1 MTLDEQFERMTS
13 NKEEHTRLYESD
25 NLYIVW
31 AIKKDDPKLE
41 GFINSIDKEYY
52 NWRSTLN
59 GTSKRDSKLANT
71 ANESAEVKGHIYSVT
86 ADQMDL
92 FEKVALMPSMK
103 YGYRFEK
110 YDVNGIKAKEQQEI
124 MEVLKEETNGESNTA

>member
-1 MTLDEQFERMTS
+1 MNTLNEQFERITS
-13 NKEEHTRLYESD
+13 NQEEHTRLYESD

-31 AIKKDDPKLE
+31 VVKKDDPKLD

-59 GTSKRDSKLANT
+59 GNTKRDSKLANT
-71 ANESAEVKGHIYSVT
+71 ENESIEVRGYIYSVT
-86 ADQMDL
+86 TDQMDL
-92 FEKVALMPSMK
+92 FEKVALIPSMK

-110 YDVNGIKAKEQQEI
+110 YDVNGIKNKEKEEI
-124 MEVLKEETNGESNTA
+124 IEALKEENE

>member
-1 MTLDEQFERMTS
+1 MTLNEQFERITS

-31 AIKKDDPKLE
+31 VVKKDDPKLE

-52 NWRSTLN
+52 NWRSTLKGN
-59 GTSKRDSKLANT
+59 TKRESKLANDK
-71 ANESAEVKGHIYSVT
+71 NKLAEVKGYIYSVT
-86 ADQMDL
+86 RDQMDL
-92 FEKVALMPSMK
+92 FEKIALMPSMK

-110 YDVNGIKAKEQQEI
+110 YDVNDIKAKEKQEI
-124 MEVLKEETNGESNTA
+124 LEALTEENE

>member
-1 MTLDEQFERMTS
+1 MTLAEQFERITS
-13 NKEEHTRLYESD
+13 NKEEHARLYESD

-41 GFINSIDKEYY
+41 GFVNAIDEEYY
-52 NWRSTLN
+52 NWHSTLN
-59 GTSKRDSKLANT
+59 GTGKRDSKLANT
-71 ANESAEVKGHIYSVT
+71 TNKSAEVKGHIYSVT
-86 ADQMDL
+86 TDQMDM

-124 MEVLKEETNGESNTA
+124 MEALKEETNG

>member
-59 GTSKRDSKLANT
+59 GTSKRDSKLAN
-71 ANESAEVKGHIYSVT
+71 AETENLEVRGHIYSVT
-86 ADQMDL
+86 NEQMDM
-92 FEKVALMPSMK
+92 FEKIALMPSMK

-124 MEVLKEETNGESNTA
+124 MEVLKEETNGQSNTP

>member
-1 MTLDEQFERMTS
+1 MTLNEQFERITS

-31 AIKKDDPKLE
+31 VVKKDDLKLE

-59 GTSKRDSKLANT
+59 GTSKRDSKLANAET
-71 ANESAEVKGHIYSVT
+71 ESLETRGYIYSVT
-86 ADQMDL
+86 NEQMDM
-92 FEKVALMPSMK
+92 FEKIALMPSMK

-110 YDVNGIKAKEQQEI
+110 YDVNSIKNKEQQEI
-124 MEVLKEETNGESNTA
+124 MEALKEETNG

>member
-1 MTLDEQFERMTS
+1 MTMTLNEQFERITS
-13 NKEEHTRLYESD
+13 NKAEHTRLYESD

-31 AIKKDDPKLE
+31 VVKKDDPKLE

-52 NWRSTLN
+52 SWRSTLN
-59 GTSKRDSKLANT
+59 GTTKQESKLANT
-71 ANESAEVKGHIYSVT
+71 ENESAEVKGHIYSVT
-86 ADQMDL
+86 NEQLDM

-124 MEVLKEETNGESNTA
+124 METLKEETNG

>member
-1 MTLDEQFERMTS
+1 MTLNEQFERITS
-13 NKEEHTRLYESD
+13 NKEEHARLYESD

-31 AIKKDDPKLE
+31 VVKKDDPKLE
-41 GFINSIDKEYY
+41 GFINAIDKEYY

-59 GTSKRDSKLANT
+59 GDTKRESKLANPENQT
-71 ANESAEVKGHIYSVT
+71 ATVKGHVYSVT
-86 ADQMDL
+86 NEQMDT

-110 YDVNGIKAKEQQEI
+110 YDVNSIKNKEQQEI
-124 MEVLKEETNGESNTA
+124 MEALKEENE

>member
-1 MTLDEQFERMTS
+1 MTLNEQFECITS
-13 NKEEHTRLYESD
+13 NKEEHARLYESD

-31 AIKKDDPKLE
+31 AVKKDDPKLE
-41 GFINSIDKEYY
+41 GFVNSIDKEYY
-52 NWRSTLN
+52 DWYSTLN
-59 GTSKRDSKLANT
+59 GTGKRDSKLANT
-71 ANESAEVKGHIYSVT
+71 TNESAEVKGHIYSVT

-110 YDVNGIKAKEQQEI
+110 YDVNGIRAKEQQEI
-124 MEVLKEETNGESNTA
+124 MELLKEETNGESNAA

>member
-1 MTLDEQFERMTS
+1 MTLNEQFEHLTS
-13 NKEEHTRLYESD
+13 TKEEHTRLYESD

-31 AIKKDDPKLE
+31 VVKKDDPKLE

-59 GTSKRDSKLANT
+59 GTSRRNSKLSNAE
-71 ANESAEVKGHIYSVT
+71 NESSEVRGHIYSVT
-86 ADQMDL
+86 ADQVDL

-110 YDVNGIKAKEQQEI
+110 YDVNSIKNKEQQEI
-124 MEVLKEETNGESNTA
+124 MEALKEETE

>member
-1 MTLDEQFERMTS
+1 MTMTLNEQFERITS
-13 NKEEHTRLYESD
+13 NKAEHTRLYESD

-31 AIKKDDPKLE
+31 VVKKDDPKLE

-59 GTSKRDSKLANT
+59 GNTKRESKLAN
-71 ANESAEVKGHIYSVT
+71 AENESAEVKGHIYSVT
-86 ADQMDL
+86 NKQLDM

-110 YDVNGIKAKEQQEI
+110 YDVNGIKAKERQEI
-124 MEVLKEETNGESNTA
+124 METLKEETNG

>member
-1 MTLDEQFERMTS
+1 MNTLNEQFEHMTS
-13 NKEEHTRLYESD
+13 NKVEHARLYESD

-31 AIKKDDPKLE
+31 VVKKDDPKLE

-52 NWRSTLN
+52 NWRSTFK
-59 GTSKRDSKLANT
+59 GTSKRNLKLSNT
-71 ANESAEVKGHIYSVT
+71 ENESLEVCGYIYSVT
-86 ADQMDL
+86 TDQMDL

-110 YDVNGIKAKEQQEI
+110 YDVNSIKDKEQQEI
-124 MEVLKEETNGESNTA
+124 MEALKEETNG

>member
-1 MTLDEQFERMTS
+1 MTLNEQFERITS
-13 NKEEHTRLYESD
+13 TKEEHTRLYEAD

-31 AIKKDDPKLE
+31 VVKKDDPKLE

-59 GTSKRDSKLANT
+59 GTSKRNSKLANAET
-71 ANESAEVKGHIYSVT
+71 ESLEVRGYIYSVT
-86 ADQMDL
+86 VDQMDL

-110 YDVNGIKAKEQQEI
+110 YDVNGIKNKEQQEI
-124 MEVLKEETNGESNTA
+124 MEALKEETNG

>member
-1 MTLDEQFERMTS
+1 MTLNEQFERITS
-13 NKEEHTRLYESD
+13 NKGEHTRLYESD

-31 AIKKDDPKLE
+31 VVKKDDPKLK

-59 GTSKRDSKLANT
+59 GTSKRDSKLANAET
-71 ANESAEVKGHIYSVT
+71 ESLETRGYIYSVT
-86 ADQMDL
+86 NEQMDM
-92 FEKVALMPSMK
+92 FEKIALMPSMK

-110 YDVNGIKAKEQQEI
+110 YDVNSIKNKEQQEI
-124 MEVLKEETNGESNTA
+124 MEALKEETNG

>member
-1 MTLDEQFERMTS
+1 MTLDEQFERITS
-13 NKEEHTRLYESD
+13 NKEEHARLYESD

-31 AIKKDDPKLE
+31 AVKKDDPKLE

-59 GTSKRDSKLANT
+59 GTSKRDSKLAN
-71 ANESAEVKGHIYSVT
+71 AETENLEVRGHIYSVT
-86 ADQMDL
+86 NEQMDM
-92 FEKVALMPSMK
+92 FEKIALMPSMK

-110 YDVNGIKAKEQQEI
+110 YDVNNIKHKEQQEI

>member
-1 MTLDEQFERMTS
+1 MTLNEQFERITS
-13 NKEEHTRLYESD
+13 NKEEHARLYESD

-31 AIKKDDPKLE
+31 VVKKDDPKLE
-41 GFINSIDKEYY
+41 GFVDAIDKEYY

-59 GTSKRDSKLANT
+59 GTSKRDSKLANIE
-71 ANESAEVKGHIYSVT
+71 NESAEVKGYVYSVT
-86 ADQMDL
+86 TDQIDL

-110 YDVNGIKAKEQQEI
+110 YDVNSIKNKEQQEI
-124 MEVLKEETNGESNTA
+124 MEALKEETNGESHTA

>member
-1 MTLDEQFERMTS
+1 MTLNEQFERITS

-31 AIKKDDPKLE
+31 VVKKDDPKLE
-41 GFINSIDKEYY
+41 GFVNAIDKEYY
-52 NWRSTLN
+52 NWHSTLN
-59 GTSKRDSKLANT
+59 GTTKRDSKLANEQ
-71 ANESAEVKGHIYSVT
+71 NKLVEVKGHIYSVT
-86 ADQMDL
+86 NEQMDL

-110 YDVNGIKAKEQQEI
+110 YDVNSIKTKEQQEI
-124 MEVLKEETNGESNTA
+124 METLKEETNG

>member
-1 MTLDEQFERMTS
+1 MTLTEQFEHITS
-13 NKEEHTRLYESD
+13 NKEEHARLYESD

-31 AIKKDDPKLE
+31 AVKKDDPKLE
-41 GFINSIDKEYY
+41 GFVNAIDKEYY
-52 NWRSTLN
+52 NWHSTLN
-59 GTSKRDSKLANT
+59 GKTRRDSKLANT
-71 ANESAEVKGHIYSVT
+71 TNESREVSGHIYSVT

-110 YDVNGIKAKEQQEI
+110 YDVNGIKTKEQQEI
-124 MEVLKEETNGESNTA
+124 METLNGETNG

>member
-1 MTLDEQFERMTS
+1 MTLNEQFERITS
-13 NKEEHTRLYESD
+13 SKEEHARLYESD

-31 AIKKDDPKLE
+31 VVKKDDPKLE
-41 GFINSIDKEYY
+41 GFVNAIDEEYY

-59 GTSKRDSKLANT
+59 GTSKRDSKLVNT
-71 ANESAEVKGHIYSVT
+71 ENKLAEVKGYVYSVT
-86 ADQMDL
+86 TEQMDL

-110 YDVNGIKAKEQQEI
+110 YDVNNIKNKEQQEI
-124 MEVLKEETNGESNTA
+124 IEALKEENE